1 MKNKKV
7 LIFLLFGLV
16 IMAVMLYFIGIDE
29 VIEALKLSNLWLVL
43 LAIVIQIF
51 TYFLYTWRW
60 NIINKTAN
68 MDLGIKKS
76 LPMVLVSLAVNNIT
90 PSGRGGGE
98 PVRAYILAKE
108 HGYEL
113 KNTFA
118 TVVADRMLDTFPFI
132 VLAIITIISMIL
144 YFDIAQWLVVVL
156 VLSVIV
162 ISAILLILIYMCINL
177 NFGRRV
183 EGWIVGVVRRFSK
196 KDSSD
201 LENKVHENIFG
212 FQKTMKLLI
221 SDKNVLYTSIPLS
234 FLIWIMEI
242 MRVYV
247 VFLAFGATLNVIV
260 IGEVFILASL
270 VGMIPLLP
278 GGLGAVDGLMIGF
291 YSKAGVAYSL
301 AAPVTL
307 IERAISF
314 WLATIIGL
322 IILPY
327 YGSSVLDKLSLGK
340 ASEDLKNSEEK

>member
-1 MKNKKV
+1 MDKRSAFFIAFSIV
-7 LIFLLFGLV
+7 ILI
-16 IMAVMLYFIGIDE
+16 VMVYFVGINNI
-29 VIEALKLSNLWLVL
+29 IEALEDADLNLVA
-43 LAIVIQIF
+43 LAVIIQIF
-51 TYFLYTWRW
+51 TYLLYTLRW
-60 NIINKTAN
+60 KILNNLADIHVGFRQLVPI
-68 MDLGIKKS
+68 M
-76 LPMVLVSLAVNNIT
+76 MVGLAVNNIT

-108 HGYEL
+108 HGYDL

-132 VLAIITIISMIL
+132 VLAIITIVSMLL
-144 YFDIAQWLVVVL
+144 YFNIAQWLVVVL

-162 ISAILLILIYMCINL
+162 ISVILVMLIFMCINP
-177 NFGRRV
+177 NFGARV
-183 EGWIVGVVRRFSK
+183 EGWIVGLVRRFYK
-196 KDSSD
+196 KDSAD
-201 LENKVHENIFG
+201 LENKVHENISG

-221 SDKNVLYTSIPLS
+221 SNKRVLYTSVPLS
-234 FLIWIMEI
+234 FVIWIMEI

-260 IGEVFILASL
+260 IGEVFIVASL

-291 YSKAGVAYSL
+291 YSKAGISYSL

-327 YGSSVLDKLSLGK
+327 YGSSVLDKLSFGK
-340 ASEDLKNSEEK
+340 ASEDLENSDEK

>member
-1 MKNKKV
+1 MDKRSAFFIV
-7 LIFLLFGLV
+7 FSIVILI
-16 IMAVMLYFIGIDE
+16 VMVYFVGIDNL
-29 VIEALKLSNLWLVL
+29 IETLNDADLNLVALAV
-43 LAIVIQIF
+43 VMQIF
-51 TYFLYTWRW
+51 TYFLYTLRW
-60 NIINKTAN
+60 KILNNLADINVGFRK
-68 MDLGIKKS
+68 L
-76 LPMVLVSLAVNNIT
+76 LPIMMVGLAVNNIT

-132 VLAIITIISMIL
+132 VLAIITIVSMIL

>member
-1 MKNKKV
+1 MDKRSAFFIV
-7 LIFLLFGLV
+7 FSIVILI
-16 IMAVMLYFIGIDE
+16 VMVYFVGIDNL
-29 VIEALKLSNLWLVL
+29 IETLKDADLNLVALAV
-43 LAIVIQIF
+43 VMQIF
-51 TYFLYTWRW
+51 TYFLYTLRW
-60 NIINKTAN
+60 KILNNLADINVGFRK
-68 MDLGIKKS
+68 L
-76 LPMVLVSLAVNNIT
+76 LPIMMVGLAVNNIT

-132 VLAIITIISMIL
+132 VLAIITIVSMIL

-201 LENKVHENIFG
+201 LENNVHENIFG